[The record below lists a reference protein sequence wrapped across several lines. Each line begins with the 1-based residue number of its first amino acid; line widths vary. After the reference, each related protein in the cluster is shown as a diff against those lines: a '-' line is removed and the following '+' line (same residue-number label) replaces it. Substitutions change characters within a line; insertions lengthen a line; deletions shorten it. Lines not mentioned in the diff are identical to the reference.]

1 MPTSARESN
10 SRNMGL
16 QALRGLAAGSVVIY
30 HAAHY
35 TNARLNAPWLEDIF
49 NGNFGYYGVLV
60 FFVLSG
66 FLMESS
72 VRRYDARTFLLHRIA
87 RLYPTYWAIYLCV
100 FLAQA
105 IRLHSFESIP
115 WESLSLL
122 PLGPRN
128 VPLGVEWTMVY
139 EVFFYALCTLLC
151 FRRRWFPWVALIWL
165 AIVLVA
171 VFQYAQYGTEMQPTI
186 WQIPFSL
193 WNVGFICGALAG
205 VANRLR
211 RLPSTEQLWLIGL
224 ALILVGFAAG
234 VAYRMFFAGPGIA
247 CIVIAL
253 SRKPAS
259 DATNP
264 SRSLRTLS
272 LLGEYSYGMYLAH
285 VMSIGIVL
293 QFIPVSADPLHIYV
307 AMLGV
312 GLTTGIAAGMLD
324 VALYRRL
331 KTWIDSRFASA
342 DRAVPNVTAPSGRM
356 SGRDA
361 LPVHCDIPRA

>member
-1 MPTSARESN
+1 MQTTAQNSGGRNES
-10 SRNMGL
+10 L
-16 QALRGLAAGSVVIY
+16 QALRGIAASAVVVY

-35 TNARLNAPWLEDIF
+35 TGIRLHAPWLEGIF
-49 NGNFGYYGVLV
+49 NGNFGYYGVLI

-66 FLMESS
+66 FLMESA

-87 RLYPTYWAIYLCV
+87 RLFPTYWAIYLCI

-105 IRLHSFESIP
+105 IRLHSFETVP
-115 WESLSLL
+115 WGALSLL

-139 EVFFYALCTLLC
+139 EVFFYGLCTLLC
-151 FRRRWFPWVALIWL
+151 LRRQWFPWVVTIWL
-165 AIVLVA
+165 AIVVDA
-171 VFQYAQYGTEMQPTI
+171 VFQHAQYGTAMQPTI

-205 VANRLR
+205 AVNRLR
-211 RLPSTEQLWLIGL
+211 RLPSVEQLWLIGL
-224 ALILVGFAAG
+224 ALILLGFAAG
-234 VAYRMFFAGPGIA
+234 VAYRMFFAAPGIA

-253 SRKPAS
+253 SRPTTIGAIAK
-259 DATNP
+259 
-264 SRSLRTLS
+264 SRSLRVLS

-293 QFIPVSADPLHIYV
+293 QFIPETADPLHVYV

-312 GLTTGIAAGMLD
+312 GLAAGIAAGMLD

-331 KTWIDSRFASA
+331 KSWIDSRTRSAAKIAAQPAVAS
-342 DRAVPNVTAPSGRM
+342 N
-356 SGRDA
+356 
-361 LPVHCDIPRA
+361 